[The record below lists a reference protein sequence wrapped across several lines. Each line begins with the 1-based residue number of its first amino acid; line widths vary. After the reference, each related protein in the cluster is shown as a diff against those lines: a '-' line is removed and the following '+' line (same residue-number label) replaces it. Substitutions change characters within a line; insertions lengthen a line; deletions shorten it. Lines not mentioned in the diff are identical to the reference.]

1 MRRADQVSG
10 ILLLLFGLG
19 FAVGARQYPYWT
31 PTGPGSGF
39 LPLWLGAT
47 MAVLATGLIIRAT
60 RARGPG
66 EAWLPAGR
74 AFVRLVVVVA
84 ATTLFIAL
92 IPVLGM
98 TLGTALFLVGLLRFL
113 ERHSWTATLGV
124 AVATAGANWLVFI
137 YWLNV
142 PFPVGVLGF

>member
-10 ILLLLFGLG
+10 AVLLVFGVA

-39 LPLWLGAT
+39 LPIWLGLT
-47 MAVLATGLIIRAT
+47 MAVLAAALLVGAT
-60 RARGPG
+60 RRTEPG
-66 EAWLPAGR
+66 EAWLPGGR
-74 AFVRLVVVVA
+74 ATVRLVVVVVGTA
-84 ATTLFIAL
+84 LFVAL
-92 IPVLGM
+92 MPIVGM

-113 ERHSWTATLGV
+113 EGHRWITALGV
-124 AVATAGANWLVFI
+124 AVATSIANWLVFI